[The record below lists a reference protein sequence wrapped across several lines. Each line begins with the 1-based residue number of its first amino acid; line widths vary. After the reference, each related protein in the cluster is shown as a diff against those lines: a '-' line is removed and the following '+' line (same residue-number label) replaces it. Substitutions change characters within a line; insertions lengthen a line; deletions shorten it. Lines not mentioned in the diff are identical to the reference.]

1 MQSYIEQFV
10 ANSSKMTAVGAV
22 GLIVTALLVI
32 SSVDGAL
39 NHIWRSRTQR
49 PIVYSFAIYWMVL
62 TLGPILVGA
71 SMAISTYLLSI
82 RWLAM
87 TGVYSLV
94 DQVLRIF
101 LSCSPAPVSGSF
113 TASCPRSEFP
123 PEMR

>member
-1 MQSYIEQFV
+1 M
-10 ANSSKMTAVGAV
+10 GAV